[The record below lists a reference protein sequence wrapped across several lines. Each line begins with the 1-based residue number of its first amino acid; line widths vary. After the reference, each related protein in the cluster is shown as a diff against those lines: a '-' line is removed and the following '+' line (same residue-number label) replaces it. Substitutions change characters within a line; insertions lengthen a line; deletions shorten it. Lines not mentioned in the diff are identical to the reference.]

1 MRHDRRV
8 LVPGPISPRCSGAVT
23 EILFYH
29 LQRQP
34 LEKVLPSLLEKSLER
49 GWQAAIQASSEERLA
64 ALDDGLWTYSDDSFL
79 PHGTDRDT
87 DAATQPVV
95 LTLRETNP
103 NAASI
108 RFLVEGADLPPDA
121 EAYARICVLFDGGD
135 QDALLRAREQWR
147 QAKEAG
153 HAVAYWQQDDAGRWS
168 KKA

>member
-1 MRHDRRV
+1 M
-8 LVPGPISPRCSGAVT
+8 T

-34 LEKVLPSLLEKSLER
+34 LEKVLPSLVEKSRER
-49 GWQAAIQASSEERLA
+49 GWQAAIQVVSEERLA

-79 PHGTDRDT
+79 PHGTERDP

-103 NAASI
+103 NKAAI
-108 RFLVEGADLPPDA
+108 RFLVEGAPLPPDA
-121 EAYARICVLFDGGD
+121 NDYARICILFDGTD
-135 QDALLRAREQWR
+135 PDALLHAREQWKG
-147 QAKEAG
+147 AKEQG
-153 HAVAYWQQDDAGRWS
+153 HTVAYWQQDEGGRWS

>member
-1 MRHDRRV
+1 M
-8 LVPGPISPRCSGAVT
+8 T

-34 LEKVLPSLLEKSLER
+34 LEKVLPSLVEKSLER
-49 GWQAAIQASSEERLA
+49 GWQAAIQVMSEERLS

-79 PHGTDRDT
+79 PHGTERDP

-103 NAASI
+103 NAAAI
-108 RFLVEGADLPPDA
+108 RFLVEGAALPPDA
-121 EAYARICVLFDGGD
+121 NAYARICILFDGTD
-135 QDALLRAREQWR
+135 TDALAHAREQWKG
-147 QAKEAG
+147 AKEQG
-153 HAVAYWQQDDAGRWS
+153 HTLAYWQQDEGGRWS

>member
-1 MRHDRRV
+1 M
-8 LVPGPISPRCSGAVT
+8 T

-34 LEKVLPSLLEKSLER
+34 LETVLPSLVEKSRER
-49 GWQAAIQASSEERLA
+49 GWKAAIQTVSEERLQ

-79 PHGTDRDT
+79 PHGTDREP
-87 DAATQPVV
+87 DAASQPVV

-103 NAASI
+103 NGAAI

-121 EAYARICVLFDGGD
+121 GTYARICILFDGTD
-135 QDALLRAREQWR
+135 QDALLRAREQWKG
-147 QAKEAG
+147 AKEAG
-153 HAVAYWQQDDAGRWS
+153 HAVAYWQQDESGRWA

>member
-1 MRHDRRV
+1 MGAW
-8 LVPGPISPRCSGAVT
+8 LPTLLAVT

-29 LQRQP
+29 LQQQP
-34 LEKVLPSLLEKSLER
+34 LETVLPNLVERSLER
-49 GWQAAIQASSEERLA
+49 QWRATIQAASEERLQ

-79 PHGTDRDT
+79 PHGTDRDA
-87 DAATQPVV
+87 DAASQPVV
-95 LTLRETNP
+95 LTLKETNP

-121 EAYARICVLFDGGD
+121 DAYARICVLFDGTD

-147 QAKEAG
+147 QAKAAG
-153 HAVAYWQQDDAGRWS
+153 HTIAYWQQDEDGRWQ